1 MIPFPKTAADR
12 AASGDPR
19 LSVGERY
26 GSYSGYYW
34 KRLFAI
40 SDMMAEGLM
49 LSEDA
54 FSEFTRG
61 LASAVNDYGLKGAE
75 VED

>member
-1 MIPFPKTAADR
+1 MA
-12 AASGDPR
+12 
-19 LSVGERY
+19 ERY

-34 KRLFAI
+34 KRLYAV
-40 SDMMAEGLM
+40 SDMIASGLM

-61 LASAVNDYGLKGAE
+61 LASASGDYGLKDLEA
-75 VED
+75 DD

>member
-1 MIPFPKTAADR
+1 MA
-12 AASGDPR
+12 
-19 LSVGERY
+19 ERY

-34 KRLFAI
+34 ARFYAV
-40 SDMMAEGLM
+40 SDMMAQGLL

-61 LASAVNDYGLKGAE
+61 LSSASNDYGLKDL
-75 VED
+75 EDGD